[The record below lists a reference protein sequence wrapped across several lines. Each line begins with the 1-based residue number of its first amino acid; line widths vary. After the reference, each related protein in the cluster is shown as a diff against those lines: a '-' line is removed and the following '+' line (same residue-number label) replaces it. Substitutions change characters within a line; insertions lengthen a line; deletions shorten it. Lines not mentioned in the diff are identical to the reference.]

1 MFATRPSPAC
11 LPLRCPSVSPE
22 GSSLVLPPSSSL
34 TSLGA
39 VSSLLTCSLQDFHFS
54 FLAECL
60 TALEAPTAVGAIVL
74 QQNWNRSSSSFV
86 LKQHRFRCRQP
97 FSHYRSQSTGPRA
110 HSFHRSV
117 MPRPSAAYVHT
128 DTYAYTN
135 STSTTLYTNE
145 LTPAATTTTTWPS
158 STTSPPLRS
167 RNRRNSHSQSHSY
180 TYQFNKS
187 QAKHKRRR
195 STCEPPRNAKSHSRK
210 RARTL
215 TDSATGVGLVCRRT
229 KRRRMDSALPSPS
242 PTPPPRDTWAQYHQ
256 AVADG
261 GIVMLSPADLSA
273 YNPSSYAHRR
283 ECEAMDALWARPFD
297 VRRLAKRWAGGV
309 ERASRQPDAVQRL
322 SMRGCLTER
331 ADEGSSFEEEDEL
344 AAVQQLRVGEEEAE
358 EAHSVIE
365 SESEVFVP
373 PSEPAEPKPPPE
385 GPFWFAPPLVARY
398 SRGAPYTL
406 QRCRARQALS
416 DLLRS
421 PFDNRHF
428 RLDE

>member
-1 MFATRPSPAC
+1 
-11 LPLRCPSVSPE
+11 
-22 GSSLVLPPSSSL
+22 
-34 TSLGA
+34 
-39 VSSLLTCSLQDFHFS
+39 
-54 FLAECL
+54 
-60 TALEAPTAVGAIVL
+60 
-74 QQNWNRSSSSFV
+74 
-86 LKQHRFRCRQP
+86 
-97 FSHYRSQSTGPRA
+97 
-110 HSFHRSV
+110 

-135 STSTTLYTNE
+135 STTTTLYTNE

-158 STTSPPLRS
+158 STTSPPIHS
-167 RNRRNSHSQSHSY
+167 HNRPNSHTHSY
-180 TYQFNKS
+180 TYAFDKR
-187 QAKHKRRR
+187 QATHKRRR
-195 STCEPPRNAKSHSRK
+195 SACEASRTAKGHSRK
-210 RARTL
+210 RTRTL
-215 TDSATGVGLVCRRT
+215 TDSAPGAGLVCRRT

-256 AVADG
+256 VVADG

-309 ERASRQPDAVQRL
+309 ERASRQPDAARRL
-322 SMRGCLTER
+322 SMRGCRTER
-331 ADEGSSFEEEDEL
+331 GEERSSLDEEDEL
-344 AAVQQLRVGEEEAE
+344 AGVDQLRVGEGDRGESEP
-358 EAHSVIE
+358 HSEIE
-365 SESEVFVP
+365 SDGEPYDP
-373 PSEPAEPKPPPE
+373 PSEPEHQPPPE